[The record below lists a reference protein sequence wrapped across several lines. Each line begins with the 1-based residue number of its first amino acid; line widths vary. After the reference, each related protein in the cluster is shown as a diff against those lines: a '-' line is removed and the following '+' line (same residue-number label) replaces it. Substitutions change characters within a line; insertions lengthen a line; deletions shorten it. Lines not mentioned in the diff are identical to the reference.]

1 MQTTLEG
8 QVWLQRVCRLNF
20 CEMFEASSNLEPC
33 VRACV
38 RDFALPRFA
47 CWLSCRTHV
56 SAECRVTAI
65 SDTANTLK
73 RDQCCRAR
81 CVHGA
86 LYMTFGTTG
95 CRTRTQVWQ
104 PHLLPSFSFMFS
116 GVAKHRRDKGSYPF
130 VLRPGKQ
137 ARGCCGR
144 LSFQI

>member
-1 MQTTLEG
+1 MQTTVEG

-20 CEMFEASSNLEPC
+20 CEMFEASSNLELC
-33 VRACV
+33 ARAWEILRCP
-38 RDFALPRFA
+38 DLHAGSHAALT
-47 CWLSCRTHV
+47 CLQN
-56 SAECRVTAI
+56 AESQRSVTLLI
-65 SDTANTLK
+65 HLK
-73 RDQCCRAR
+73 GINAAGRG
-81 CVHGA
+81 VHGA

-116 GVAKHRRDKGSYPF
+116 DVVKHRRDKGSYLF